1 MEIRALKAFVEV
13 VREGGFSRA
22 AKRLHLTQSTVSK
35 AVKQLEDELHLPLLE
50 RTGRRSHLTDAG
62 KIVYQKALAILA
74 QGEDLQLEL
83 SELRG
88 LRSGTLRL
96 GLPAMGSS
104 TVFARWFAVYRNRF
118 PGVNIQLAEHGSK
131 QLEKMVLAGE
141 LDLAGSLLPVP
152 GEFEW
157 QEVRREPID
166 VLLPTEHPLARRRQ
180 VSFKALSKEP
190 FILYAPW
197 FALNPII
204 MGACRESG
212 FEPKVVAESSQVDF
226 VIELVAAKMGIAFV
240 PRMIA
245 QQKKHPLVSHVAIGE
260 PAIHW
265 HLALIWR
272 RGSYLSEAAK
282 AWLAL
287 ENSKEIRRK

>member
-35 AVKQLEDELHLPLLE
+35 AVKQLEEELGVPLLE
-50 RTGRRSHLTDAG
+50 RAGRQNHLTDAG

-74 QGEDLQLEL
+74 QGDDLRLEL
-83 SELRG
+83 REMQG
-88 LRSGTLRL
+88 LESGTLRL

-104 TVFARWFAVYRNRF
+104 TVFARWFAVYRSRF

-141 LDLAGSLLPVP
+141 LDLAASLLPVP
-152 GEFEW
+152 GEFDW

-166 VLLPTEHPLARRRQ
+166 VLLPAKHRLADRRH
-180 VSFKALSKEP
+180 VPFKALSQEP

-204 MGACRESG
+204 LNACKKG
-212 FEPKVVAESSQVDF
+212 GYEPNVVAESSQVDF

-245 QQKKHPLVSHVAIGE
+245 QQRTHPLVRRVAVGE

-272 RGSYLSEAAK
+272 RGSYLSAAAK

-287 ENSKEIRRK
+287 GNSKEIRNQ

>member
-1 MEIRALKAFVEV
+1 MKAFVEV

-35 AVKQLEDELHLPLLE
+35 AVKLLEDELQVPLLE
-50 RTGRRSHLTDAG
+50 RAGRQSHLTAAG
-62 KIVYQKALAILA
+62 KIVYQKALAMLA
-74 QGEDLQLEL
+74 QGDDLQLEL

-88 LRSGTLRL
+88 LRTGTLRL
-96 GLPAMGSS
+96 GLPAMGGS

-131 QLEKMVLAGE
+131 QLEKMVVAGE

-152 GEFEW
+152 GEFAW

-166 VLLPTEHPLARRRQ
+166 LLLPAKHPLARRRQ
-180 VSFKALSKEP
+180 VSFKALAQDP

-204 MGACRESG
+204 INACKLNG

-226 VIELVAAKMGIAFV
+226 VIELVAAKMGVAFV

-245 QQKKHPLVSHVAIGE
+245 HQRAHPLVRSINVVD
-260 PAIHW
+260 PAIFW

-272 RGSYLSEAAK
+272 QGSYLSEAAK

-287 ENSKEIRRK
+287 GNSKEFSNRSA

>member
-1 MEIRALKAFVEV
+1 MEIRAMKAFVEV

-35 AVKQLEDELHLPLLE
+35 AVKQLEEEFHVPLLE
-50 RTGRRSHLTDAG
+50 RTGRQSHLTDAG

-74 QGEDLQLEL
+74 QGDDLKVEL

-152 GEFEW
+152 GEFAW

-166 VLLPTEHPLARRRQ
+166 LLLPAKHPLAQCRQ
-180 VSFKALSKEP
+180 VSFKALSQEP

-204 MGACRESG
+204 VNACKENG

-226 VIELVAAKMGIAFV
+226 VIELVVAKMGIAFV

-245 QQKKHPLVSHVAIGE
+245 QQRAHPLVRRVNAVE
-260 PAIHW
+260 PAIFW

-272 RGSYLSEAAK
+272 QGSYLSEAAK

-287 ENSKEIRRK
+287 GNSKEIQ

>member
-1 MEIRALKAFVEV
+1 MEIRALKALVEV

-22 AKRLHLTQSTVSK
+22 AKKLHLTQSTVSK
-35 AVKQLEDELHLPLLE
+35 AVKQLEDELRVPLLD
-50 RTGRRSHLTDAG
+50 RVGRQSHLTDAG
-62 KIVYQKALAILA
+62 KIVYQKALAMLA
-74 QGEDLQLEL
+74 LGDDLQLEL

-88 LRSGTLRL
+88 LKSGTLRL

-104 TVFARWFAVYRNRF
+104 TVFARWFVVYRNRF
-118 PGVNIQLAEHGSK
+118 PAVNIQLAEHGSK
-131 QLEKMVLAGE
+131 QLEKMVLAAE
-141 LDLAGSLLPVP
+141 LDLAVSLLPVP

-166 VLLPTEHPLARRRQ
+166 VLLPVKHPLANRRQ
-180 VSFKALSKEP
+180 VTFKALSKEP

-204 MGACRESG
+204 LGACKENG
-212 FEPKVVAESSQVDF
+212 YEPKVVAESSQVDF

-245 QQKKHPLVSHVAIGE
+245 RQRPNRLASRVSVVE
-260 PAIHW
+260 PAIYW

-272 RGSYLSEAAK
+272 RGGYLSEAAK
-282 AWLAL
+282 AWLEL
-287 ENSKEIRRK
+287 GNSKEIGK